1 MQTPLIRKV
10 FIRARK
16 NTSDPKVISD
26 KKSNKEKESHFLK
39 KLIKELKDNNTH
51 QDLAF
56 TSQSPEANSY
66 IHLYQEIVK
75 AEAEVT
81 KLRHDF
87 EELKQQ
93 TQVITNVQDTS
104 SIGGAS
110 TTENISPNSSP
121 NENLSN
127 ERNNASN
134 SDVCQKLITQCSAL
148 PIHAESK
155 SLEVKEINNFL
166 DRKEK
171 EKVSNIMRDI
181 NREKKLLRSNK
192 DSTFRT
198 QEALLTSQDTPSIES
213 EQMPID
219 QDIPE
224 APINQAQGTIIA
236 GNEPAFSSKIAEA
249 SATVLKF
256 PYNQRVEQGLIR
268 ELSAFID
275 EKSLSNSISDKLIT
289 VNMPDRDDLTPDI
302 SSKNNINDQMAKMQI
317 YDEMGPYLPG
327 NAHVIE
333 PFISNDSEKLPAT
346 ETLCPLCELNHEDEE
361 GVEGRYEAGSYY
373 IKCEQ

>member
-1 MQTPLIRKV
+1 MRGVCITNNFQLMILIP
-10 FIRARK
+10 
-16 NTSDPKVISD
+16 T
-26 KKSNKEKESHFLK
+26 ESL
-39 KLIKELKDNNTH
+39 E
-51 QDLAF
+51 
-56 TSQSPEANSY
+56 
-66 IHLYQEIVK
+66 
-75 AEAEVT
+75 
-81 KLRHDF
+81 
-87 EELKQQ
+87 Q
-93 TQVITNVQDTS
+93 TQNTIS
-104 SIGGAS
+104 SEI
-110 TTENISPNSSP
+110 NSDNTP
-121 NENLSN
+121 EQM
-127 ERNNASN
+127 EDNASN

-256 PYNQRVEQGLIR
+256 PYNQRVEQ
-268 ELSAFID
+268 
-275 EKSLSNSISDKLIT
+275 
-289 VNMPDRDDLTPDI
+289 
-302 SSKNNINDQMAKMQI
+302 
-317 YDEMGPYLPG
+317 
-327 NAHVIE
+327 
-333 PFISNDSEKLPAT
+333 
-346 ETLCPLCELNHEDEE
+346 
-361 GVEGRYEAGSYY
+361 
-373 IKCEQ
+373 

>member
-1 MQTPLIRKV
+1 ME
-10 FIRARK
+10 
-16 NTSDPKVISD
+16 D
-26 KKSNKEKESHFLK
+26 
-39 KLIKELKDNNTH
+39 
-51 QDLAF
+51 
-56 TSQSPEANSY
+56 
-66 IHLYQEIVK
+66 
-75 AEAEVT
+75 
-81 KLRHDF
+81 
-87 EELKQQ
+87 
-93 TQVITNVQDTS
+93 
-104 SIGGAS
+104 
-110 TTENISPNSSP
+110 
-121 NENLSN
+121 
-127 ERNNASN
+127 NASN

-373 IKCEQ
+373 IKCEQREIEITA